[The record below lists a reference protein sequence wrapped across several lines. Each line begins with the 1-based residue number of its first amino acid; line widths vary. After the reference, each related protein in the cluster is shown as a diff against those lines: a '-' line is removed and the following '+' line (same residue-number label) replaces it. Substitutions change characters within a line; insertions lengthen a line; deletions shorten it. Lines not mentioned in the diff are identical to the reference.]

1 MNLSTFCKLARIQ
14 HAFMLALATLTAEV
28 IVAGVGG
35 LQLQLA
41 LLSLVPPFFI
51 GAASFVL
58 NDYFDVEADKKNKRF
73 ERPLV
78 SGKAKKTEALAAAIV
93 LFAVGVASSFFVNST
108 AFAIAV
114 VFALLAIAYNWKLKD
129 LPLVGNAYI
138 AASMAIAL
146 VYGNF
151 VVSSRLTDAVLVISL
166 VAFLA
171 GLAREIV
178 KTVQDMEGDRKA
190 RKANTLPFVVGVEK
204 CLALSLAFYALAIAL
219 SVSVFFY
226 VKPFAFNFAYLAP
239 VLAADLLF
247 AFAAVLP
254 IKKQSKENF
263 EASRKYSLRALALGL
278 ASFLAGTLVKI

>member
-14 HAFMLALATLTAEV
+14 HAFMLALATLIAEV
-28 IVAGVGG
+28 ITAGVAG
-35 LQLQLA
+35 LKLELA
-41 LLSLVPPFFI
+41 LLSLIPPFFI

-58 NDYFDVEADKKNKRF
+58 NDYFDVEADKKNKRT
-73 ERPLV
+73 ERPIV
-78 SGKAKKTEALAAAIV
+78 AGKATKKEALQSAII
-93 LFAVGVASSFFVNST
+93 LFVAGIAASSLINST

-114 VFALLAIAYNWKLKD
+114 VFALLAVAYNWKLKD

-151 VVSSRLTDAVLVISL
+151 VVSSELSNAVAFISL
-166 VAFLA
+166 IAFLS
-171 GLAREIV
+171 GLAREIA

-190 RKANTLPFVVGVEK
+190 RKANTLPFVIGVK
-204 CLALSLAFYALAIAL
+204 NSLALSLALYALAIAL
-219 SVSVFFY
+219 SISVFFY
-226 VKPFAFNFAYLAP
+226 IEPFAFNLAYLAP
-239 VLAADLLF
+239 VIAADFLF

-263 EASRKYSLRALALGL
+263 ETSRKYSLYALALGL
-278 ASFLAGTLVKI
+278 ASFLAGMLVKI